1 MADNAPAIFKRKQSK
16 PSQSSRARPVEDP
29 VAAVPEDGA
38 AQENGDSPSVVASR
52 LRKQQKAR
60 QKQKPQLSF
69 GGDDE
74 VSVSGSPQSPI
85 LMFIWTCERSRKET
99 VRWSRSRNLTSAG
112 KSRSLKSDH
121 LLCALNSIPLL
132 RIPSQG

>member
-1 MADNAPAIFKRKQSK
+1 MADNTPAIFKRKQSK
-16 PSQSSRARPVEDP
+16 PSQSSRVRPVEDP

-69 GGDDE
+69 GADDE
-74 VSVSGSPQSPI
+74 VRVSGSPSDPM
-85 LMFIWTCERSRKET
+85 LMFIWMCGWGRREM
-99 VRWSRSRNLTSAG
+99 VR
-112 KSRSLKSDH
+112 
-121 LLCALNSIPLL
+121 
-132 RIPSQG
+132 